1 MCITYFLCNKVG
13 VVLLGLWIVFSNTSL
28 VQSTNAC
35 FHTTQSIGR
44 TTKEHNNYSKSL
56 SWIENRLWYEW
67 YAQSPRELQETEA
80 AETNHHHHSNLHTSG
95 MYNLKVPG
103 EYPKSPTPATTWSCT
118 FMQGMLQLLNYKG
131 CEPACNEGVRLWL
144 LITACALTSTFIPL
158 LLSAQACTEKQGCR
172 LWLTE

>member
-1 MCITYFLCNKVG
+1 MHQYNSKCVNNIITELHPTPDALGPNHTTDSTVSPEFHIPFEEPIKLQISLQTIRANNQVSGMCITYFLCNKVG

-56 SWIENRLWYEW
+56 SWIENRLWYVW
-67 YAQSPRELQETEA
+67 YAHASMELQETAA

-95 MYNLKVPG
+95 MYNLKSTRGVP
-103 EYPKSPTPATTWSCT
+103 
-118 FMQGMLQLLNYKG
+118 
-131 CEPACNEGVRLWL
+131 
-144 LITACALTSTFIPL
+144 
-158 LLSAQACTEKQGCR
+158 
-172 LWLTE
+172 